1 MGEAEHSESFEQIV
15 EWAYRTLP
23 QEIRDLPDFPGIQVA
38 DEPPGDILKR
48 KSWTPGREMLGC
60 YSGIRRTVRQHNQ
73 VRMAPELIFVFR
85 GPIQRCSRGDLRA
98 EVKEVV
104 WHEVAH
110 WLGHSEE
117 EVEELG
123 LSTLTLPIKHP
134 ALDYPESRR
143 NEPAK
148 PTPQHG
154 LAGTLVE
161 ADEAKEPQ
169 LRCLKCYSADVTCRE
184 LNKPLSTGSWLSESV
199 SIHAKICTCKSCGYE
214 WDDDDNT

>member
-1 MGEAEHSESFEQIV
+1 MAEVRHSESFEEIV

-23 QEIRDLPDFPGIQVA
+23 QKIRNLPDFPGIQVA
-38 DEPPGDILKR
+38 DEPPDDILKR
-48 KSWTPGREMLGC
+48 KNWPPGREMLGC
-60 YSGIRRTVRQHNQ
+60 YSGIHRTVRQHNH
-73 VRMAPELIFVFR
+73 VRIAPDLIFVFR

-117 EVEELG
+117 EVNELG
-123 LSTLTLPIKHP
+123 LSTLALPLEH
-134 ALDYPESRR
+134 AAHHDPEIER

-148 PTPQHG
+148 
-154 LAGTLVE
+154 
-161 ADEAKEPQ
+161 ADETNEPQ

-184 LNKPLSTGSWLSESV
+184 VDKSLSDPRSWISEPISV
-199 SIHAKICTCKSCGYE
+199 HAKICACNSCGYE
-214 WDDDDNT
+214 WDDEDNM